1 MLRKEKMPNAEFMG
15 SAQRFLTF
23 SLKIR
28 NYNSWT
34 LRRGG
39 WKGFA
44 PGHVTLLP
52 FVVPDAGKER
62 REEKQSWS
70 WKTLFSPLFSR
81 KNKIE
86 TILKE
91 QLFLSKTLV
100 WEAGC
105 KRVHFWNVAAV
116 TKQPA
121 LLPAACPD
129 LGEAEPTALDMAQH
143 GLWGQNPPPQQ
154 VPQRAGPLE
163 VVRMAKQLRHCTDRG
178 WRSKEKRKI
187 WHQPSICSRG
197 ALGLCGYTYKHNL
210 MYITK
215 ANSKQN
221 SQLTFTLCIGHT
233 AVLCK
238 IFYSPGI

>member
-1 MLRKEKMPNAEFMG
+1 M
-15 SAQRFLTF
+15 
-23 SLKIR
+23 
-28 NYNSWT
+28 
-34 LRRGG
+34 
-39 WKGFA
+39 
-44 PGHVTLLP
+44 TLLP

-70 WKTLFSPLFSR
+70 WKALFFPLFSR

-121 LLPAACPD
+121 LLPAARPNS
-129 LGEAEPTALDMAQH
+129 GEAEPTALDTGTARAVGPGPSTH
-143 GLWGQNPPPQQ
+143 SRFHSEPGLWK
-154 VPQRAGPLE
+154 

-178 WRSKEKRKI
+178 WRNKEKRKI
-187 WHQPSICSRG
+187 WNHPSSCSRE
-197 ALGLCGYTYKHNL
+197 ALALCGYTYKHNL
-210 MYITK
+210 MYIAK

-221 SQLTFTLCIGHT
+221 SQLAFTVLICIGHT
-233 AVLCK
+233 AVLYR